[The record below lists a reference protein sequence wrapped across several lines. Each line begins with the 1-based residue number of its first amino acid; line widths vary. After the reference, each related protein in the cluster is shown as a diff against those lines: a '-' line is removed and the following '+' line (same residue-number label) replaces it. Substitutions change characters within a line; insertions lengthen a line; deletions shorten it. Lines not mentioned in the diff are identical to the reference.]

1 MRTTIE
7 IEDVD
12 LFDDSVLIDPYATYK
27 RLRDQ
32 APVVH
37 LAGRD
42 LWAVTRYDG
51 VRDALG
57 DPATF
62 SSTRVGFNPMINEV
76 LKGTTLATDPPDHAA
91 LRAVLT
97 ENLSP
102 RALRKEREAI
112 DEKADTMVRE
122 LVERGS
128 FDGVADLAQPLPLSI
143 VADMIGVGPEI
154 KAQLIDWGEAAMN
167 LLGPM
172 NERSEA
178 YLPRA
183 QELYGWSHNST
194 AADLRPGSMG
204 HAIFSAAERG
214 EIPFE
219 SCGMIIHQ
227 YIAAGMDTTIASIG
241 NALRLFG
248 ENPDQFELL
257 RSNHSLVGA
266 ALNEV
271 LRYHSP
277 LPVAGRGVTRDI
289 EIEGVAI
296 PAGAQAAVM
305 IASGNRDPRHYDD
318 PDSFLIERN
327 PIDHLG
333 FGYGIHGCAGQGL
346 ARLEVQAALTALA
359 RHMKSFRIGESRPRL
374 TNMTRGWESIEVLDV
389 VPA

>member
-1 MRTTIE
+1 MTNSQ

-12 LFDDSVLIDPYATYK
+12 LFDDAVLIDPYETYQ
-27 RLRDQ
+27 RIRET

-37 LAGRD
+37 LPGRD

-51 VRDALG
+51 VRAALG

-62 SSTRVGFNPMINEV
+62 SSTKVGFNPMINEV
-76 LKGTTLATDPPDHAA
+76 LKGTSLATDPPDHAP

-102 RALRKEREAI
+102 RALRKEKEAI
-112 DEKADTMVRE
+112 DEKADTMVRA

-128 FDGVADLAQPLPLSI
+128 FDGVADLARPLPLTI
-143 VADMIGVGPEI
+143 VADMIGVSDEI

-172 NERSEA
+172 NQRSEA

-183 QELYGWSHNST
+183 KELYGWSHNST

-204 HAIFSAAERG
+204 HAIFSAADRG
-214 EIPFE
+214 EIAYE

-241 NALRLFG
+241 NALALLG
-248 ENPDQFELL
+248 DHPDQYALL
-257 RSNHSLVGA
+257 RADPSLVGA
-266 ALNEV
+266 TLNEV

-277 LPVAGRGVTRDI
+277 LPVAGRGVTRDV
-289 EIEGVAI
+289 EIDGVTI

-318 PDSFLIERN
+318 PDSFRIQRN

-346 ARLEVQAALTALA
+346 ARLEVQAALNALV
-359 RHMKSFRIGESRPRL
+359 KYVTSFRIGERKARL

>member
-1 MRTTIE
+1 MTTIE

-12 LFDDSVLIDPYATYK
+12 LFADEVLVDPYDTYAA
-27 RLRDQ
+27 LREH
-32 APVVH
+32 AAVVH
-37 LAGRD
+37 LPSRD
-42 LWAVTRYDG
+42 LYAITRYDQ

-62 SSTRVGFNPMINEV
+62 SSTKVGFNPMINEV

>member
-1 MRTTIE
+1 MTTID
-7 IEDVD
+7 IETVD
-12 LFDDSVLIDPYATYK
+12 LFSDEVLVDPYDTYAA
-27 RLRDQ
+27 LRET
-32 APVVH
+32 AAVVH
-37 LAGRD
+37 LPSRD
-42 LWAVTRYDG
+42 LYAVTRYDE

-62 SSTRVGFNPMINEV
+62 SSTKVGFNPMINEV
-76 LKGTTLATDPPDHAA
+76 LKGTSLATDPPDHAA
-91 LRAVLT
+91 LRSVLT

-102 RALRKEREAI
+102 RALRKEKEAI
-112 DEKADTMVRE
+112 DEKADTMVRA

-143 VADMIGVGPEI
+143 VADMIGVSPEI
-154 KAQLIDWGEAAMN
+154 KEQLIGWGEAAMN

-183 QELYGWSHNST
+183 KELYGWSHNST

-204 HAIFSAAERG
+204 HAIFSAADRG
-214 EIPFE
+214 EIPYE

-227 YIAAGMDTTIASIG
+227 YIAAGMDTTIATIG
-241 NALRLFG
+241 NALNLFG
-248 ENPDQFELL
+248 QNPDQFEML
-257 RSNHSLVGA
+257 RNNHSLVGA
-266 ALNEV
+266 AMNEV
-271 LRYHSP
+271 LRYHAP
-277 LPVAGRGVTRDI
+277 LPVAGRGVTRDV
-289 EIEGVAI
+289 EIGGVRI

-305 IASGNRDPRHYDD
+305 IASGNRDPRHYDN
-318 PDSFLIERN
+318 PDAFLIERN

-346 ARLEVQAALTALA
+346 ARLEVQAALTSLA
-359 RHMKSFRIGESRPRL
+359 RHVKSFRIGEVKPRL

>member
-1 MRTTIE
+1 MTTIDLE
-7 IEDVD
+7 AVD
-12 LFDDSVLIDPYATYK
+12 LFSDEVLVDPYATYAA
-27 RLRDQ
+27 LREQ
-32 APVVH
+32 AAVVH
-37 LAGRD
+37 LPSRD
-42 LWAVTRYDG
+42 LYALTRYDE

-62 SSTRVGFNPMINEV
+62 TSTKVGFNPMINEV

-102 RALRKEREAI
+102 RALRKEKEAI

-143 VADMIGVGPEI
+143 VADMIGVAPEI
-154 KAQLIDWGEAAMN
+154 KEKLIGWGEAAMN

-172 NERSEA
+172 NQRSEA
-178 YLPRA
+178 YLPHA

-219 SCGMIIHQ
+219 NCGMIIHQ
-227 YIAAGMDTTIASIG
+227 YIAAGMDTTIATIG
-241 NALRLFG
+241 NALALFG
-248 ENPDQFELL
+248 AHPDQFELL
-257 RSNHSLVGA
+257 RANHSLVGA
-266 ALNEV
+266 AMNEV
-271 LRYHSP
+271 LRYHAP

-289 EIEGVAI
+289 EIDGVHI

-305 IASGNRDPRHYDD
+305 IASGNRDPRHYEDA
-318 PDSFLIERN
+318 DSFRIERN

-359 RHMKSFRIGESRPRL
+359 KHVKSFRVGEVKPRL

>member
-1 MRTTIE
+1 MTTTK

-12 LFDDSVLIDPYATYK
+12 LFADEVLVDPYDTYAK
-27 RLRDQ
+27 LRET
-32 APVVH
+32 AAVVH
-37 LAGRD
+37 LPSRD
-42 LWAVTRYDG
+42 LYALTRYDE

-62 SSTRVGFNPMINEV
+62 TSTKVGFNPMINEV

-91 LRAVLT
+91 LRVVLT

-102 RALRKEREAI
+102 RALRKERQAI

-143 VADMIGVGPEI
+143 VADMIGVSPEI
-154 KAQLIDWGEAAMN
+154 KEKLIGWGEAAMN

-178 YLPRA
+178 YLPFA

-219 SCGMIIHQ
+219 NCGMIIHQ
-227 YIAAGMDTTIASIG
+227 YIAAGMDTTIATIG
-241 NALRLFG
+241 NALNLFG

-257 RSNHSLVGA
+257 RNNHSLVGA
-266 ALNEV
+266 AMNEV
-271 LRYHSP
+271 LRYHAP
-277 LPVAGRGVTRDI
+277 LPVAGRGVTRDV
-289 EIEGVAI
+289 EVGGVQI

-305 IASGNRDPRHYDD
+305 IASGNRDPRHYED
-318 PDSFLIERN
+318 PDSFRIERN

-359 RHMKSFRIGESRPRL
+359 KHVKSFRVAEATPRL
-374 TNMTRGWESIEVLDV
+374 TNMTRGWDSIRVVDV

>member
-1 MRTTIE
+1 MTTATE

-12 LFDDSVLIDPYATYK
+12 LFADEVLIDPYDTYA
-27 RLRDQ
+27 RLREQ
-32 APVVH
+32 AAVVH
-37 LAGRD
+37 LASRD
-42 LWAVTRYDG
+42 LYAITRYDE

-57 DPATF
+57 DPSTF
-62 SSTRVGFNPMINEV
+62 SSTKVGFNPMINEV
-76 LKGTTLATDPPDHAA
+76 LKGTSLATDPPDHAA
-91 LRAVLT
+91 LRSVLT

-102 RALRKEREAI
+102 RALRKEKEAI

-122 LVERGS
+122 LVARGG
-128 FDGVADLAQPLPLSI
+128 FDGVKDLAEPLPLSI
-143 VADMIGVGPEI
+143 VADMIGVSPEI
-154 KAQLIDWGEAAMN
+154 KAQLIGWGEAAMN

-227 YIAAGMDTTIASIG
+227 YIAAGMDTTIATIG
-241 NALRLFG
+241 NALALFG
-248 ENPDQFELL
+248 DHPDQYVLL
-257 RSNHSLVGA
+257 RENHALVGSA
-266 ALNEV
+266 MNEV
-271 LRYHSP
+271 LRYHAP
-277 LPVAGRGVTRDI
+277 LPVAGRGVTRDV
-289 EIEGVAI
+289 EVGGVAI

-318 PDSFLIERN
+318 PDTFRIERN

-346 ARLEVQAALTALA
+346 ARLEVQAALTALT
-359 RHMKSFRIGESRPRL
+359 RHVKSFRVGERTARL